1 MLNRRWLIIG
11 VVWLVGVVALLLI
24 QGGGSSAQVSFMIFG
39 DPAEIAAYEGLVA
52 AFHEQHPDTRVELI
66 KVADQADYRARLAAD
81 FAGGTPPDV
90 MLINYRRMAQFA
102 DAGVLE
108 ALQPYVENSSV
119 INLDEFYEN
128 SIEPFYW
135 DGVLQCIPQ
144 NLSSLVVFYNR
155 DLFDAAGIPYP
166 QMGWTRDDFLAT
178 AEALTID
185 ADGDGTPEQ
194 YGLGIEPSM
203 IRLMP
208 FIWGNGGDVVDFYD
222 QPTGLTMFREEAVT
236 AYLWFVALSTEH
248 GVVPSR
254 VEEQAQDSESRF
266 MNGTTAM
273 FLNSRR
279 GVPTYRGITG
289 FTWDAAALPV
299 GPAGPAG
306 ILHADAYCM
315 AAAAKDKP
323 AAWRFIEFANS
334 VEGQTLVARSGRT
347 VPSLRAVAESPA
359 FLDPTV
365 PPANSRVFLDTIP
378 AIRALPRMVYW
389 VDIELIFSEEI
400 ERAFY
405 GETEPLEALRVA
417 GRRSIEYMELEVLRW
432 RGP

>member
-248 GVVPSR
+248 RVVPSR
-254 VEEQAQDSESRF
+254 VEEQAQDSENRF

-279 GVPTYRGITG
+279 GVPTYRGITD

-405 GETEPLEALRVA
+405 GEADPLEALRVA